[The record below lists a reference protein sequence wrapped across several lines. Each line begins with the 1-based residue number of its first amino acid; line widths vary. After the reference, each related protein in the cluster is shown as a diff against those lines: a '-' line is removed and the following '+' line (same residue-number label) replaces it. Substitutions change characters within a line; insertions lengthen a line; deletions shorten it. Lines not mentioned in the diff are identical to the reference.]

1 MDFHDRI
8 ARPLDPRQ
16 ALARGGAQSDAV
28 AKIFPIHP
36 SHPERNC
43 WGCDRYC
50 AAHAMICGNGTE
62 RTQHPSELFG
72 DDWDRFGLDPVSA
85 PVPPPQ
91 PPGKA
96 D

>member
-1 MDFHDRI
+1 MAKVF
-8 ARPLDPRQ
+8 PL
-16 ALARGGAQSDAV
+16 
-28 AKIFPIHP
+28 HP

-72 DDWDRFGLDPVSA
+72 DDWHEQGLDPLTA
-85 PVPPPQ
+85 PVAPTRGSPSV
-91 PPGKA
+91 K
-96 D
+96 